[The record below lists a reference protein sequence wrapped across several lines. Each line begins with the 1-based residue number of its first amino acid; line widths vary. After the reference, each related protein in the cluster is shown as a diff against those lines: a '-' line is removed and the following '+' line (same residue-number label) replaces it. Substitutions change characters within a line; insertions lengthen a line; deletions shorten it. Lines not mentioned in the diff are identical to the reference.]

1 MRELPRRLYQTTMNV
16 IKINA
21 ETLSAAGW
29 TDEQIDRYYTLL
41 SRKQTRDLGALSPEG
56 RRFMQSA
63 RTAVE
68 AYEKARLADLTA
80 AARRKAT
87 GVNPVE
93 TKLHYRWT
101 QTEAAL
107 VPQFVELAPGEVSA
121 LQIIK
126 DEICQALSK
135 YQPVLDQVD
144 TSKRG
149 KFDRPIALMLQ
160 EAEAMSGARYAQFD
174 LTGYTETL
182 KVEFEDKWN
191 DAWDAHYGMMAAGS
205 IVFADSDEF
214 EYRRFVRPQIELL
227 TRDVYP
233 SVTAGAA

>member
-1 MRELPRRLYQTTMNV
+1 MNV

-41 SRKQTRDLGALSPEG
+41 DRKQTRGQAALSAEG
-56 RRFMQSA
+56 RRFLRSA

-68 AYEKARLADLTA
+68 GYEKARLADLTA

-87 GVNPVE
+87 GVQPVE
-93 TKLHYRWT
+93 SKLHYRWT

-121 LQIIK
+121 LQILK
-126 DEICQALSK
+126 DEICLALSK

-149 KFDRPIALMLQ
+149 KFDRPIATMLQ
-160 EAEAMSGARYAQFD
+160 DAEAMSGARYAQFD
-174 LTGYTETL
+174 LAGYTEAL
-182 KVEFEDKWN
+182 KSEFQDKWN

-205 IVFADSDEF
+205 IVFADTDEF
-214 EYRRFVRPQIELL
+214 EYRRSIRPQIELL
-227 TRDVYP
+227 TREVYP
-233 SVTAGAA
+233 SVTAGVA